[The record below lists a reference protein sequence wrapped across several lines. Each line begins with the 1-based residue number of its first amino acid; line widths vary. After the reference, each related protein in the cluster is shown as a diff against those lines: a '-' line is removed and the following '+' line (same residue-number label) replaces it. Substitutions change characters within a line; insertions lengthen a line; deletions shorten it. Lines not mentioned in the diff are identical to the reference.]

1 MKTRPTATRRE
12 VLTGL
17 AGMTIAG
24 MAGTPMNQSAK
35 AAGQSAGTP
44 KKDGI
49 QQSVCQWCFDDV
61 SFEDLAVHAKKI
73 GLVGI
78 DLVGPSDWLT
88 LKKHGLL
95 GTMTPSHG
103 ITKGLNRIENHEEC
117 LAKIRKSIEQNVDAG
132 FKNVICFSGNRDGRD
147 DEEGLKNCVIA
158 LKKIVGFAEKQNITI
173 SMELLNSKRN
183 HPDYMCDRTH
193 WGVELAKRVGSPK
206 FGLLYDIYHMQVQE
220 GDVIATI
227 QESHQYITHYHT
239 AGVPGRHEIEEEQEL
254 RYPPIVRAIL
264 DTGFKGYMAHEFIP
278 NKRTNKLD
286 SLTEA
291 VTLCEV

>member
-1 MKTRPTATRRE
+1 MKTERTATRRE
-12 VLTGL
+12 VLAGL

-35 AAGQSAGTP
+35 AAEQSAGAP

-49 QQSVCQWCFDDV
+49 QQSVCQWSFDDV

-78 DLVGPSDWLT
+78 DLVGPSDWST

-103 ITKGLNRIENHEEC
+103 ITKGLNRLENHEEC

-132 FKNVICFSGNRDGRD
+132 FKNVICFSGNRDGMD
-147 DEEGLKNCVIA
+147 DEEGLKNCVIT

-278 NKRTNKLD
+278 NKRKNKLD

>member
-35 AAGQSAGTP
+35 AAEQSAGTP

-78 DLVGPSDWLT
+78 DLVGPRDWPT
-88 LKKHGLL
+88 LKKYGLL

-103 ITKGLNRIENHEEC
+103 ITKGLNHVANHEEC

-132 FKNVICFSGNRDGRD
+132 FKNVICFSGNRDGMD

-183 HPDYMCDRTH
+183 HADYMCDRTH
-193 WGVELAKRVGSPK
+193 WGVELVKRVGSPK

-264 DTGFKGYMAHEFIP
+264 DTGFRGTMAHEFLP
-278 NKRTNKLD
+278 NKRKNKLD

>member
-1 MKTRPTATRRE
+1 MKTEPTATRRE

-24 MAGTPMNQSAK
+24 MAGTPMNQSAS
-35 AAGQSAGTP
+35 AAGTR
-44 KKDGI
+44 KNRGI
-49 QQSVCQWCFDDV
+49 QQSVCQWCFRGV
-61 SFEDLAVHAKKI
+61 PFEDLAVHAKKI

-78 DLVGPSDWLT
+78 DLVAPRNWAT

-103 ITKGLNRIENHEEC
+103 ITKGLNHVENHEEC
-117 LAKIRKSIEQNVDAG
+117 LAKIRKSIEKNVDAG
-132 FKNVICFSGNRDGRD
+132 FKNVICFSGNRDGMD

-183 HPDYMCDRTH
+183 HADYMCDRTH
-193 WGVELAKRVGSPK
+193 WGVELVKRVGSPK

-264 DTGFKGYMAHEFIP
+264 DTGFKGTMAHEFLP
-278 NKRTNKLD
+278 NKRKNKLD
-286 SLTEA
+286 SLTKA